1 MPELDRS
8 VERLAH
14 TLARK
19 RFGREWNELELWDQE
34 QCRSEA
40 RQVIAALVASV
51 MVAEPHPIEDD
62 PPRMDNPE
70 RKLLLYCPDQGG
82 WRMGV
87 YFGGAW
93 HDFGGLDYAV
103 PGCDQPLNPTH
114 WMPEPPEPA
123 AA

>member
-14 TLARK
+14 MLARK
-19 RFGREWNELELWDQE
+19 KFDREWNELEGWDQE

-40 RQVIAALVASV
+40 RQVIAAQVASV

-93 HDFGGLDYAV
+93 HDVGGLDYAV
-103 PGCDQPLNPTH
+103 AGCDEPLNPTH